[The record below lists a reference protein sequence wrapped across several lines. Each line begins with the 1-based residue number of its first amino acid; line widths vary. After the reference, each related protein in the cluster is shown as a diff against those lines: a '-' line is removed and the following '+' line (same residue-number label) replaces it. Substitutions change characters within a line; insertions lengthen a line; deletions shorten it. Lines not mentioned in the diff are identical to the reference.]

1 MESAVN
7 KVCGG
12 VELVSDR
19 RATRKRGTQK
29 NRRLIAQVLKL
40 GFIVLQR
47 VIPYTISNT
56 GRSPS
61 KVKPGWNDYCKEK
74 RDIAMYWHEE

>member
-19 RATRKRGTQK
+19 RATRKRGVTRKRGTQK
-29 NRRLIAQVLKL
+29 NRRLMKKQEADFPGSKL
-40 GFIVLQR
+40 GFIVL
-47 VIPYTISNT
+47 
-56 GRSPS
+56 
-61 KVKPGWNDYCKEK
+61 
-74 RDIAMYWHEE
+74 

>member
-19 RATRKRGTQK
+19 RATTKRGTQK
-29 NRRLIAQVLKL
+29 KRCLTCKIFRRLSVAEAAAAA
-40 GFIVLQR
+40 GFLRFKIWLYFYFITKQ
-47 VIPYTISNT
+47 
-56 GRSPS
+56 G
-61 KVKPGWNDYCKEK
+61 G
-74 RDIAMYWHEE
+74 